1 MKRACGICLALTAI
15 AALTATVVAQEA
27 FPPRAVSPLLLVR
40 TIPLP
45 GVEGRF
51 DHMAL
56 DPKSA
61 RLFATVYGNDTV
73 EVIDLRRSRRIH
85 SIEGLNEPQ
94 GVAYIPESNQIVVS
108 NAGDGQCKIYDAES
122 YKLIKTVNFPS
133 DSDQLRYD
141 PSTRRVYVGYGEGAI
156 GAIDVTKNVRV
167 ADDFEVGAHPES
179 FQLETSGPRIFVNLQ
194 SISQIAVI
202 NRNTRQV
209 TKWKLTEA
217 GTNFP
222 MALDEPHRRMFVGAR
237 RPGRLLVYDIDS
249 GKVVASLPSAA
260 DTDDLWYDPDRKRI
274 YVPGGEGFIFV
285 FEQIDADH
293 YRPIAKIP
301 TAVGARVS
309 FYSPET
315 VGKHNDLYLAVP
327 SRANQGAEMWVYE
340 TVDE

>member
-1 MKRACGICLALTAI
+1 MKRLCGFCLALTVI
-15 AALTATVVAQEA
+15 AVLTTTVVAQES
-27 FPPRAVSPLLLVR
+27 FPSRAVPPLLLVR

-45 GVEGRF
+45 GAEGRF

-56 DPKSA
+56 DPKGA

-73 EVIDLRRSRRIH
+73 EVIDLRRSKRVH

-94 GVAYIPESNQIVVS
+94 GVAYVPESNQIVVS
-108 NAGDGQCKIYDAES
+108 NAGDGLCKIYDAAS
-122 YKLIKTVNFPS
+122 FKLIKTVNFPS

-141 PSTRRVYVGYGEGAI
+141 PATRRVYVGYGEGAI
-156 GAIDVTKNVRV
+156 GAIDVTKNERV
-167 ADDFEVGAHPES
+167 GDDFEVGAHPES
-179 FQLETSGPRIFVNLQ
+179 FQLESSGPNIFVNLQ
-194 SISQIAVI
+194 SINQIAVI
-202 NRNTRQV
+202 NRKTRQV
-209 TKWKLTEA
+209 AKWKLTEA

-249 GKVVASLPSAA
+249 GKVVATLPSAA
-260 DTDDLWYDPDRKRI
+260 DTDDLWFDPDRKRI
-274 YVPGGEGFIFV
+274 YVPGGEGFIYV
-285 FEQIDADH
+285 FQQIDADH
-293 YRPIAKIP
+293 YQPIAKIP

-309 FYSPET
+309 FYSSET

-327 SRANQGAEMWVYE
+327 SHANQAAEMWVYE

>member
-1 MKRACGICLALTAI
+1 MKRVCGIFLAITVI
-15 AALTATVVAQEA
+15 AVLTATVVAQES
-27 FPPRAVSPLLLVR
+27 FPSRAVPPLLLVR

-56 DPKSA
+56 DPKGA

-73 EVIDLRRSRRIH
+73 EVIDLRRSKRVH

-94 GVAYIPESNQIVVS
+94 GVAYVPESNQIVVS
-108 NAGDGQCKIYDAES
+108 NAGDGLCKVYDAAS
-122 YKLIKTVNFPS
+122 FNLIKTVNFPS

-141 PSTRRVYVGYGEGAI
+141 PATRRVYVGYGDGAI
-156 GAIDVTKNVRV
+156 GAIDVTKNERV
-167 ADDFEVGAHPES
+167 GDDFEVGAHPES

-194 SISQIAVI
+194 SINQIAVI
-202 NRNTRQV
+202 NRKTRQV
-209 TKWKLTEA
+209 AKWKLTEA

-222 MALDEPHRRMFVGAR
+222 MALDEPHRRMFIGAR
-237 RPGRLLVYDIDS
+237 RPGRLLVYDMDS
-249 GKVVASLPSAA
+249 GKVVASLPSAS
-260 DTDDLWYDPDRKRI
+260 DTDDLWFDPDRKRI
-274 YVPGGEGFIFV
+274 YVPGGEGFIYV
-285 FEQIDADH
+285 FQQIDADH
-293 YRPIAKIP
+293 YQPIAKIP

-309 FYSPET
+309 FYSSET

-327 SRANQGAEMWVYE
+327 SHGNLQAEMWVYE